1 MISFPGSLGY
11 SRGRAKPRTLG
22 TVASRWGS
30 VLVALSAVVCLCAG
44 DAAAQAVV
52 EYGGAVSS
60 AAVSSA
66 AAGKLASPRLPIN
79 AATAGVVEAGAENT
93 TSAHLPMRAVADPVG
108 DNRRALE
115 AKAGKDGAKL
125 MLRSAPNGATVWI
138 NGKEVG
144 ATPLLLVVPPG
155 AYKVEMYSVQR
166 ESSRKQVDLLPKE
179 TREVL
184 LTLASRYPTHVE
196 LAWHHQ

>member
-1 MISFPGSLGY
+1 
-11 SRGRAKPRTLG
+11 
-22 TVASRWGS
+22 
-30 VLVALSAVVCLCAG
+30 VLVELCAVVCLCAG
-44 DAAAQAVV
+44 NAAAQAVV
-52 EYGGAVSS
+52 EYAGAVSS
-60 AAVSSA
+60 AGISSA
-66 AAGKLASPRLPIN
+66 AAAKLASSRLPIHG
-79 AATAGVVEAGAENT
+79 ATAGVVETGAENT
-93 TSAHLPMRAVADPVG
+93 TSAHLPMRAAGDPVG

-155 AYKVEMYSVQR
+155 AYKVEMQSFQR

-184 LTLASRYPTHVE
+184 LTLASRYPTHVA

>member
-1 MISFPGSLGY
+1 
-11 SRGRAKPRTLG
+11 
-22 TVASRWGS
+22 
-30 VLVALSAVVCLCAG
+30 VLVGFSAVVFLCVG
-44 DAAAQAVV
+44 NAAAQAVV

-60 AAVSSA
+60 AGASSA
-66 AAGKLASPRLPIN
+66 AANKLASSRLPIRS
-79 AATAGVVEAGAENT
+79 ATAGVVEAGAENT
-93 TSAHLPMRAVADPVG
+93 TSPHLPMHSVENPVG

-115 AKAGKDGAKL
+115 AKAGKDAAKL

-144 ATPLLLVVPPG
+144 TTPLLLVVPPG
-155 AYKVEMYSVQR
+155 AYKVEMQSIQR
-166 ESSRKQVDLLPKE
+166 ESSRKQVELLPKE

-196 LAWHHQ
+196 LSWHHQ

>member
-1 MISFPGSLGY
+1 
-11 SRGRAKPRTLG
+11 
-22 TVASRWGS
+22 
-30 VLVALSAVVCLCAG
+30 VLIELSAVVCLCAG
-44 DAAAQAVV
+44 NAPAQAVA
-52 EYGGAVSS
+52 EYGGAISS
-60 AAVSSA
+60 AAINSA
-66 AAGKLASPRLPIN
+66 AVGKLASSRLPIN
-79 AATAGVVEAGAENT
+79 AATAGVVETEPEKT
-93 TSAHLPMRAVADPVG
+93 TSAHLPVRAIGDPVG

-138 NGKEVG
+138 DGNEVG

-155 AYKVEMYSVQR
+155 AYKIEMQSVQR